1 AGASD
6 IISEIGLA
14 IEAGMTAEDIAQTIH
29 AHPTLGEI
37 TMEAAEVA
45 LGMPIHIVK

>member
-1 AGASD
+1 
-6 IISEIGLA
+6 
-14 IEAGMTAEDIAQTIH
+14 
-29 AHPTLGEI
+29 TLGEI